1 MLLRSFIS
9 YGSSRSNKHHRNRG
23 FRSGS
28 SSVIGCEASYLHHQ
42 GAGGS
47 NFDDIKEE
55 VAGGGS
61 GGSLDMPAYPA
72 SSHSAGGGGGA
83 NADLSGHEA
92 QGHHLA
98 VFESFLKN
106 FGMGFAS
113 WNFCKDTERKMYKT
127 LELFSK
133 LRWFSYLS
141 WKIIICF

>member
-72 SSHSAGGGGGA
+72 SSHSAGGGGGGGA

-98 VFESFLKN
+98 VFESFLEILGLG
-106 FGMGFAS
+106 FGS
-113 WNFCKDTERKMYKT
+113 WT
-127 LELFSK
+127 SK
-133 LRWFSYLS
+133 LKPVFLS
-141 WKIIICF
+141 PFIL

>member
-72 SSHSAGGGGGA
+72 SSHSAGGGGGGGGA

-98 VFESFLKN
+98 VFESFLEFFWDGVVFLVHGLFVTMRRKIVRLLN
-106 FGMGFAS
+106 F
-113 WNFCKDTERKMYKT
+113 
-127 LELFSK
+127 LEN
-133 LRWFSYLS
+133 
-141 WKIIICF
+141 

>member
-61 GGSLDMPAYPA
+61 GGSLDTPA
-72 SSHSAGGGGGA
+72 SPARSHLAGGGSGGA

-98 VFESFLKN
+98 VFESFLEI
-106 FGMGFAS
+106 FWAGLCFMGF
-113 WNFCKDTERKMYKT
+113 
-127 LELFSK
+127 L
-133 LRWFSYLS
+133 
-141 WKIIICF
+141 

>member
-72 SSHSAGGGGGA
+72 SSHSAGGGGGGA

-98 VFESFLKN
+98 VFESFLEILGQGGFLVHGLFVTMRRKIVRLLIF
-106 FGMGFAS
+106 FG
-113 WNFCKDTERKMYKT
+113 
-127 LELFSK
+127 K
-133 LRWFSYLS
+133 LTFLNT
-141 WKIIICF
+141 

>member
-61 GGSLDMPAYPA
+61 GGSL
-72 SSHSAGGGGGA
+72 SAGGGGGGGA

-98 VFESFLKN
+98 VFESFLEI
-106 FGMGFAS
+106 FWAGF
-113 WNFCKDTERKMYKT
+113 
-127 LELFSK
+127 
-133 LRWFSYLS
+133 WFMEFL
-141 WKIIICF
+141 

>member
-72 SSHSAGGGGGA
+72 SSHSAGGGGGGA

-98 VFESFLKN
+98 VFESFLEILGLG
-106 FGMGFAS
+106 FGS
-113 WNFCKDTERKMYKT
+113 WNFCKDTYREKNVLDFGM
-127 LELFSK
+127 
-133 LRWFSYLS
+133 
-141 WKIIICF
+141 I

>member
-98 VFESFLKN
+98 VFESFLEIL
-106 FGMGFAS
+106 GLGFLVHRIFVKREKWIRL
-113 WNFCKDTERKMYKT
+113 WND
-127 LELFSK
+127 LAN
-133 LRWFSYLS
+133 
-141 WKIIICF
+141 